1 MAFDFSLEFKIIM
14 AIVGPNRA
22 KSSDLDE
29 KNERSELPFSDCI
42 NRLFQSI
49 ARYE

>member
-1 MAFDFSLEFKIIM
+1 MAFDFSLEFTIIM

-29 KNERSELPFSDCI
+29 KNESELPFSDYI